1 MIYLQNLN
9 KQFGKKIIFRDVSF
23 HLRPGEKVGLVG
35 DNGMGKTTLFKVI
48 TGHEPLDGG
57 QVVLR
62 KGARAGWLAQEIAT
76 TGESI
81 LERVVTGD
89 GHFAAVSKELE
100 RVRLD
105 EEMRRR
111 RPEAW
116 AQCYG
121 ELQHEFERL
130 GGYGREAR
138 AKSILTG
145 LGFKPGQWEKPLA
158 EFSGGWRM
166 RVELARLLLEE
177 PDVLLLD
184 EPTNHLD
191 LRSVVWLEAFLR
203 SYEGGLLLISH
214 DRRFLNN
221 IVSRIAELDRGELTA
236 YAGNYD
242 FFEKQKQERELQR
255 EAEAKNQQ
263 RRIDEVER
271 FIERFRAKNTK
282 ATQVQ
287 SRIKMLDKMERVET
301 ATRSK
306 AVHFRFP
313 QPARTG
319 RMVVELSAVDK
330 SYGPVTVYRD
340 FSVRLERGSKVAL
353 VGENGAGKST
363 LLKLMAGVLAAD
375 RGEIRLGANVSRAYY
390 AQHHS
395 ESLNPDHSV
404 YESLEEV
411 AGHLLRTEKHNI
423 LGAFLF
429 SGDDVTKKVSVLSG
443 GERSRLAL
451 ARMLASPAPLLL
463 LDEPTN
469 HLDMRTAE
477 FLAAALA
484 DFEGSLCTISHDR
497 YFLDNIIDR
506 VWEVD
511 GGRLVEYLGNYSEYE
526 EAKAREGAAREAD
539 AAAAGGQ
546 DKGVPARGDR
556 ERKRRE
562 AEERNDRHRRLKPL
576 KAELEKVE
584 SALERVMEDK
594 AASEMELADPAI
606 HQAAEKSRLLKT
618 LERQKQL
625 ADEENRLMN
634 EWDRL
639 SQTLEELLRQ
649 EA

>member
-1 MIYLQNLN
+1 MIYLQNLH

-48 TGHEPLDGG
+48 ASQEPLDGG
-57 QVVLR
+57 EVILR
-62 KGARAGWLAQEIAT
+62 KGARAGWLEQEIASS
-76 TGESI
+76 GESI
-81 LERVVTGD
+81 LDRVVTGD
-89 GHFAAVSKELE
+89 GHFATVCQGME
-100 RVRLD
+100 RLKND
-105 EEMRRR
+105 EATHRE

-116 AQCYG
+116 AARYG
-121 ELQHEFERL
+121 DLQHEFERL
-130 GGYGREAR
+130 GGYEREPR

-145 LGFKPGQWEKPLA
+145 LGFKPGQWQKPLE

-166 RVELARLLLEE
+166 RVELARLLLEK

-191 LRSVVWLEAFLR
+191 LKSVVWLEAFLK

-221 IVSRIAELDRGELTA
+221 IVSRIAELDRGALTT
-236 YAGNYD
+236 YTGDYD
-242 FFEKQKQERELQR
+242 AFEKQKEERELQR
-255 EAEAKNQQ
+255 AAEAKNQQ

-306 AVHFRFP
+306 SVHFRFP

-319 RMVVELSAVDK
+319 RMVIELAGVDK

-340 FSVRLERGSKVAL
+340 FSVRLERGWKVAL

-363 LLKLMAGVLAAD
+363 LLKLMAGTLAAD
-375 RGEIRLGANVSRAYY
+375 RGEVRLGANVTRAYY

-395 ESLNPDHSV
+395 ESLNPAHNV
-404 YESLEEV
+404 FESLDEV
-411 AGHLLRTEKHNI
+411 AGHLLRTAKHNI

-451 ARMLASPAPLLL
+451 ARMLASSASLLL

-484 DFEGSLCTISHDR
+484 DYEGSLCTISHDR
-497 YFLDNIIDR
+497 YFLDNIINR
-506 VWEVD
+506 VWEVQ

-526 EAKAREGAAREAD
+526 EAKAKE
-539 AAAAGGQ
+539 AAALAAPAANP
-546 DKGVPARGDR
+546 DKGAQAKEER

-562 AEERNDRHRRLKPL
+562 AQERNERHRKLKPL
-576 KAELEKVE
+576 KQELEKVE
-584 SALERVMEDK
+584 TALERVMGDK
-594 AASEMELADPAI
+594 AACEMELADPSI
-606 HQAAEKSRLLKT
+606 HQAGEKTRLLKT

-625 ADEENRLMN
+625 ADEENRLIG

-639 SQTLEELLRQ
+639 SLSIDAYSSQ

>member
-1 MIYLQNLN
+1 MIYLQNLK
-9 KQFGKKIIFRDVSF
+9 KQFGKKIIFHDVNF

-48 TGHEPLDGG
+48 AGQEPLDGG
-57 QVVLR
+57 QVILK
-62 KGARAGWLAQEIAT
+62 KGARAGWLAQEIIT
-76 TGESI
+76 SGESI

-89 GHFAAVSKELE
+89 GHFSAVSKEME

-105 EEMRRR
+105 EEMHRE

-116 AQCYG
+116 ARRYG

-130 GGYGREAR
+130 GGYEREAR

-145 LGFKPGQWEKPLA
+145 LGFKAGQWEKPLE

-191 LRSVVWLEAFLR
+191 LKSVVWLEAFLK
-203 SYEGGLLLISH
+203 SYEGGLILISH

-221 IVSRIAELDRGELTA
+221 IVSRIAELDRGALTA
-236 YAGNYD
+236 YTGDYD
-242 FFEKQKQERELQR
+242 VFERQKQEREIQL

-287 SRIKMLDKMERVET
+287 SRIKMLDKMDRVET
-301 ATRSK
+301 ATRAK

-319 RMVVELSAVDK
+319 RMVMELNAVDK
-330 SYGPVTVYRD
+330 SYGPVTVYKN
-340 FSVRLERGSKVAL
+340 FSMRLERGSKVAL

-363 LLKLMAGVLAAD
+363 LLKLMAGTLAAD
-375 RGEIRLGANVSRAYY
+375 GGEVRLGANVSRAYY

-395 ESLNPDHSV
+395 ESLNPAHSV

-411 AGHLLRTEKHNI
+411 AGHLLRTAKHNI

-429 SGDDVTKKVSVLSG
+429 SGDDVNKKVSVLSG

-451 ARMLASPAPLLL
+451 ARMLASPASLLL

-469 HLDMRTAE
+469 HLDMRTSE

-484 DFEGSLCTISHDR
+484 DYEGALCTISHDR
-497 YFLDNIIDR
+497 YFLDNIINR
-506 VWEVD
+506 VWEVQ

-526 EAKAREGAAREAD
+526 EAKAREAAALAAD
-539 AAAAGGQ
+539 AAPGDGP
-546 DKGVPARGDR
+546 DKGIQAKEDR

-562 AEERNDRHRRLKPL
+562 AQERNERHRKLKPL

-584 SALERVMEDK
+584 QDLERVMADK

-606 HQAAEKSRLLKT
+606 HQAGEKGRLLKT

-639 SQTLEELLRQ
+639 SETLDELSRQ